1 MSSIETS
8 GKRLRS
14 WPRQHHAER
23 RLSLRVTLSGV
34 LTLMVSHLFH
44 LRFPL
49 WAVLTAVLLTQ
60 LNVGRSLKAT
70 TDYLAGTLGGA
81 IFAGVVG
88 ALIPHHGPV
97 GLTVVLALA
106 LLPVALIAA
115 ENPRLSAAPFT
126 AVLVLLAPII
136 THLGPIASAFERM
149 VEVAVGCVVGLVVSL
164 AVLPS
169 RAYDAALEAA
179 GRMLELIARSLP
191 ELFRGLT
198 QGRDEASKPSILQDI
213 DLAYAGIHAI
223 AVECMHERSTYLRSG
238 PDLGPLLRT
247 LGRLRDD
254 LAMIERTAAP
264 SLPETFRLRL
274 APALH
279 RIDEATAEFLRTSG
293 DALLARAK
301 PGPCR
306 PVEVALDDFV
316 ASMAALRQHDLQQ
329 AVPADVAERIFA
341 LAFALEQLRRNC
353 RDLERR
359 VAEHA
364 ESGGLW
370 PRVARK

>member
-8 GKRLRS
+8 SKRLRS
-14 WPRQHHAER
+14 WPREHHAEI

-44 LRFPL
+44 LRYPL

-81 IFAGVVG
+81 IFAGIVG
-88 ALIPHHGPV
+88 ALIPHDGPI
-97 GLTVVLALA
+97 GLTVVLAVA

-115 ENPRLSAAPFT
+115 ENPRFSAAPFT
-126 AVLVLLAPII
+126 AVLVLLAPTI

-149 VEVAVGCVVGLVVSL
+149 VEVSIGCIVGLGVSL

-179 GRMLELIARSLP
+179 GRMLKLIARSLP
-191 ELFRGLT
+191 ELFSRLT
-198 QGRDEASKPSILQDI
+198 QGRDDATRPGTLQNI
-213 DLAYAGIHAI
+213 DMAYAAIHAI

-264 SLPETFRLRL
+264 SLPEAFRARL
-274 APALH
+274 GPALH
-279 RIDEATAEFLRTSG
+279 GVDEATAEFLRGSG
-293 DALLARAK
+293 DALLARGR
-301 PGPCR
+301 PVSCR
-306 PVEVALDDFV
+306 PLEAALDDF
-316 ASMAALRQHDLQQ
+316 AAAMAALRQHDLQQ
-329 AVPADVAERIFA
+329 ALPADIAERIFA

-359 VAEHA
+359 VAEHV
-364 ESGGLW
+364 EPRGFW
-370 PRVARK
+370 PRIARR

>member
-14 WPRQHHAER
+14 WPREHHAEL

-34 LTLMVSHLFH
+34 LTLMVSHLFQ
-44 LRFPL
+44 LRYPL

-81 IFAGVVG
+81 VFAGVIG
-88 ALIPHHGPV
+88 ALIPHNNPV
-97 GLTVVLALA
+97 GLTIVLAVT

-115 ENPRLSAAPFT
+115 ENPRFSAAPFT
-126 AVLVLLAPII
+126 AVLVLLAPTI

-149 VEVAVGCVVGLVVSL
+149 VEVAIGCIVGLAVSL

-179 GRMLELIARSLP
+179 GRMLKMIARSLP

-198 QGRDEASKPSILQDI
+198 QGRDEAPKPSVLQNI
-213 DLAYAGIHAI
+213 DLAYAAIHAI

-254 LAMIERTAAP
+254 LAMIERTASP
-264 SLPETFRLRL
+264 SLPEPFRLRIG
-274 APALH
+274 PALH
-279 RIDEATAEFLRTSG
+279 SVDDATAEFFRANG
-293 DALLARAK
+293 EALLARGK
-301 PGPCR
+301 PAPCR
-306 PVEVALDDFV
+306 PVEAALDDF
-316 ASMAALRQHDLQQ
+316 AAAMAALRHQDLQQ
-329 AVPADVAERIFA
+329 ALPADLAERVFA

-364 ESGGLW
+364 EPGGFWL
-370 PRVARK
+370 RVARR